1 MVLYQTLSA
10 GGIELTVTLA
20 IDATG
25 ETFIEASCNGT
36 TLTKHMGVSYLG
48 RAKIERMVLR
58 GEEEG
63 RMADWDR
70 KTLATLPVSRQIYSV
85 TIH

>member
-1 MVLYQTLSA
+1 
-10 GGIELTVTLA
+10 
-20 IDATG
+20 
-25 ETFIEASCNGT
+25 
-36 TLTKHMGVSYLG
+36 MGVSYLG